1 MPRVSNAFEDYRSF
15 IKPLN
20 KKINI
25 IQSLLCH
32 LAVVRARWPY
42 K

>member
-20 KKINI
+20 KKNKHNTIFI
-25 IQSLLCH
+25 MSFGGCQSP
-32 LAVVRARWPY
+32 LAV
-42 K
+42 